1 MFRTRIISSS
11 ILSFFIS
18 CLTNAQTPI
27 PKSAHDDHEGIMS
40 ERYWNFWNEAVQ
52 KEIDEGIEQNRK
64 GDAVLAVPA
73 GVTVK
78 VEQVSHSF
86 IFGANIFLFG
96 QLGSEGE
103 NEAYKKTFTTLF
115 NSATIPF
122 YWKTLEPVKGKPR
135 YEPASED
142 IYRRPSTDQIV
153 DFCEQN
159 GILPKGHA
167 IIYGMRRWAHPTWMP
182 DDRKAMEKEFEAHIK
197 ELASRYKDRVRIW
210 DVVNEPLDQANRGL
224 MPDDYVYKSFKWA
237 MEYFPPGV
245 QLNINDID
253 LTWDLTYMRRYVE
266 IVRNLI
272 DRGIRIDNVGAEIHL
287 LDPIVPPMIARGD
300 SILTPDQI
308 KDNIRCLKEAE
319 RPVQVS
325 EVTICSPDDTHR
337 GKLTQAIIARNLYRL
352 WFSLEGVTG
361 ITWWNVADG
370 GGANGEPS
378 YSGIY
383 DMKMDKKPAYYA
395 LDEMINHEWKTNLT
409 IKADRHGEVRFR
421 GFKGE
426 YKISWKD
433 KKGYH
438 SFNYTIE

>member
-1 MFRTRIISSS
+1 
-11 ILSFFIS
+11 
-18 CLTNAQTPI
+18 
-27 PKSAHDDHEGIMS
+27 MS
-40 ERYWNFWNEAVQ
+40 EGYWNFWNEAVQ

-64 GDAVLAVPA
+64 GDAVLVVPA

-96 QLGSEGE
+96 QLGSEGK

-224 MPDDYVYKSFKWA
+224 MPDDYVYKTFKWA

-253 LTWDLTYMRRYVE
+253 LTWNLTYMRRYVE

-272 DRGIRIDNVGAEIHL
+272 DRGVRIDNVGAEIHL

-300 SILTPDQI
+300 SILTPAQI

-325 EVTICSPDDTHR
+325 EVTVCSPDDTHR

-383 DMKMDKKPAYYA
+383 DMEMNKKPAYYA
-395 LDEMINHEWKTNLT
+395 LDELINHEWKTNLT
-409 IKADRHGEVRFR
+409 IKADRHGEVKFR

-438 SFNYTIE
+438 SVNYTIE